1 MTVFMLFF
9 IFCVV
14 FLTVVAVYGQVD
26 DTTVGYFLGNGFC
39 SRSKNRARNLKPRH
53 PTQHSVTLIS
63 STTEY
68 E

>member
-26 DTTVGYFLGNGFC
+26 GYFLGNGFC

-53 PTQHSVTLIS
+53 PTQHSVTLIN